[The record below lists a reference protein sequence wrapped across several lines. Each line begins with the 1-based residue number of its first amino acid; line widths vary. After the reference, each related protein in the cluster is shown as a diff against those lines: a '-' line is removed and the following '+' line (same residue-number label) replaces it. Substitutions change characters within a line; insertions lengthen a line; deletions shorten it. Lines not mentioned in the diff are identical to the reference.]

1 MKIYLMTD
9 LEGVAGVWKW
19 EDRDDQSP
27 ENLDYRMR
35 CRRLLTAEVN
45 AAVAGFFD
53 GGATEVIV
61 NDGHGAGSTI
71 DVEHLDERVTII
83 HGRERPFW
91 LPGLDET
98 CAATALVGAHAKA
111 GTPRGNL
118 CHSMNRQIRNYSF
131 NGISHGEIGMQAM
144 IAGHYGVPMVF
155 LSGDVHA
162 CREVESFIPGIVTA
176 AVKEGL
182 SEYSAAAL
190 SPKAACALIYEKA
203 KASMGQVGKIAPY
216 TIPGPLIFRDERKE
230 PSFDPERPPA
240 VGKVIDERTR
250 EIVAADI
257 IDLFYQMYGY
267 PRS

>member
-1 MKIYLMTD
+1 VKVYLMTD

-19 EDRDDQSP
+19 EERDDQSS
-27 ENLDYRMR
+27 ENFEYRMR
-35 CRRLLTAEVN
+35 ARRLLTAEVN
-45 AAVAGFFD
+45 AAVCGFFD

-61 NDGHGAGSTI
+61 NDGHGAGYTI
-71 DVEHLDERVTII
+71 DVERLDERVTIV

-111 GTPRGNL
+111 CTPRGNL
-118 CHSMNRQIRNYSF
+118 CHSMNRTIRNYSF

-155 LSGDVHA
+155 LSGDLHA
-162 CREVESFIPGIVTA
+162 CKEVEGFIPGIVTA

-182 SEYSAAAL
+182 SELAAAAL
-190 SPKAACALIYEKA
+190 SPKRACALIHEKA
-203 KASMGQVGKIAPY
+203 KASMAQVGHVKPY
-216 TIPGPLIFRDERKE
+216 TIPGPLVFRDERKE
-230 PSFDPERPPA
+230 PAFDPERPPA
-240 VGKVIDERTR
+240 VGKVIDSRTR
-250 EIVAADI
+250 EIVATDI

-267 PRS
+267 PRD